1 MELLRLIGK
10 EVQDITAPKEIL
22 WDLYISSRGR
32 GNLNRLLPLGHNVNS
47 DLMYWGTLSS
57 IDFIISNDL

>member
-10 EVQDITAPKEIL
+10 EFQDITAPKDIL
-22 WDLYISSRGR
+22 WDLYIPSRGR

-47 DLMYWGTLSS
+47 DLMY
-57 IDFIISNDL
+57 